1 MEEQYTDRKER
12 HRKRRNFVAK
22 NNKHKA
28 KKHATLKDYQRKPKY
43 PADLGS

>member
-1 MEEQYTDRKER
+1 MEEQHTDRKAK

-22 NNKHKA
+22 NSKHKA

-43 PADLGS
+43 PDITEL